1 MTSRLV
7 NQMIPRFQISSWKI
21 IFLCTLILLLTL
33 FVNFFYK
40 SPEIWSYY
48 ASPSSEKTRKGTS
61 SFTFDSLASL
71 PRNEYETYI

>member
-1 MTSRLV
+1 M
-7 NQMIPRFQISSWKI
+7 
-21 IFLCTLILLLTL
+21 
-33 FVNFFYK
+33 

-71 PRNEYETYI
+71 PRNEYVETIIIYALCI